1 MTNAGALEIATRSDR
16 AMAPERG
23 VNRSYD
29 EPAGV
34 PASLLLGEVA

>member
-16 AMAPERG
+16 EIAPERD
-23 VNRSYD
+23 VDRSYD

-34 PASLLLGEVA
+34 PASLLAGEVE